1 MAKGAPGRIEQR
13 AYEIV
18 RAEEVAR
25 GWAPGPRLGQT
36 RQKQEGCDFFSTPP
50 GGGAPHPVEVKGWG
64 DPLRKPDGSFW
75 WWVDLRV
82 EQLERARRDPTW
94 RLEIVANL
102 TKVEAGEGEP
112 QRHMLT
118 AADVVDR
125 AQPWI
130 YKVPL

>member
-25 GWAPGPRLGQT
+25 GWTPGPRLGQT
-36 RQKQEGCDFFSTPP
+36 KQKQEGCDFFSTPP
-50 GGGAPHPVEVKGWG
+50 DGSEPHPVEVKGWG
-64 DPLRKPDGSFW
+64 EQLRKPDGTFTYW
-75 WWVDLRV
+75 ADPRV
-82 EQLERARRDPTW
+82 EQVEQARRDPNW

-112 QRHMLT
+112 ERHTLT
-118 AADVVDR
+118 AADVVAG